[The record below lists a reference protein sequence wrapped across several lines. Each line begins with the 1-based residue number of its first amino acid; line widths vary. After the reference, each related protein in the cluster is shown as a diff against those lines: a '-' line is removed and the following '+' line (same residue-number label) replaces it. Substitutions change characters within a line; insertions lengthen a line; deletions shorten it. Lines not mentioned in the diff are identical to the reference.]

1 MLNIISENLSLLN
14 SREKIKTKLI
24 ILINIF
30 NMLIEISAAALIY
43 PLIKLI
49 INPKTEIFT
58 NYFTF
63 FKNFIF
69 FDGAYSQHLTIFL
82 FIVLLSIFKAV
93 VFFLNVLYQ
102 ARTTASINLRIS
114 TELYEKYL
122 NLDWVL
128 LAKKDIPS
136 ILRNINIETAN
147 FSTKNLN
154 SIIALIT
161 DSFFIIGL
169 IVLLVVIDPKAS
181 ISSITFLTFFSL
193 LIFLKT
199 KSYNLRFGKIRAKQ
213 TQILNKHLIQTF
225 RAIRNIKIANI
236 QKNFIYFF
244 KKNCYSEIRVRTNQN
259 IIQQLP
265 RGILELIGVVTVVFL
280 ILILN
285 IIDVDF
291 ENSVSFIGIFFLC
304 MIRLL
309 PAINRILQSIQALR
323 YGKSTI
329 NILIS
334 ELNSKDNL
342 QQINSNKIS
351 KSFNENFKTLEF
363 KDVNFSYDKNKK
375 VLNNLSFIIKH
386 RQIIGISGESGSGKS
401 TILDLI
407 SGLIKE
413 DSGQILI
420 NGKEHFVASN
430 EWQKKIGFV
439 FQDTY
444 LLDDTLKKNIA
455 IGVKDEDID
464 DKKIDF
470 SIKYSQ
476 LDKFV
481 NTLKDNIEQNFGD
494 IEQRLS
500 GGQKQRIGIARALY
514 NNPEILILDE
524 ATSALDYVTE
534 KKILSIL
541 TELKKKCTIIIV
553 SHKENTLK
561 ICDKIIEL

>member
-14 SREKIKTKLI
+14 SKEKIKTKLI

-49 INPKTEIFT
+49 INPETEIFT

-244 KKNCYSEIRVRTNQN
+244 EKNCYSEIRVRTNQS

-265 RGILELIGVVTVVFL
+265 RGILELIGVITVVFL

-285 IIDVDF
+285 IIGTDF

-420 NGKEHFVASN
+420 NGKEDFVASN

>member
-455 IGVKDEDID
+455 NGVKDEDID

>member
-1 MLNIISENLSLLN
+1 MLNIISKNLFLLN
-14 SREKIKTKLI
+14 SKEKIKTKII

-58 NYFTF
+58 NYFDF
-63 FKNFIF
+63 FKKFIF
-69 FDGAYSQHLTIFL
+69 FDGAYNQHLTIIL
-82 FIVLLSIFKAV
+82 FIVILSIFKAI
-93 VFFLNVLYQ
+93 VFFLNVLFQ
-102 ARTTASINLRIS
+102 ARTIASINLRIS
-114 TELYEKYL
+114 TELYEKYI

-128 LAKKDIPS
+128 LTKKDIPS
-136 ILRNINIETAN
+136 ILRNINLETAN
-147 FSTKNLN
+147 FSTKNIN

-169 IVLLVVIDPKAS
+169 IILLVVIDPKAS
-181 ISSITFLTFFSL
+181 ISSIIFLTFFSL

-244 KKNCYSEIRVRTNQN
+244 EKNCYSEIRVRTNQS

-265 RGILELIGVVTVVFL
+265 RGILELIGVITVVFL

-285 IIDVDF
+285 IIGTDF

-309 PAINRILQSIQALR
+309 PAVNRILLSIQALR
-323 YGKSTI
+323 YGKSTV
-329 NILIS
+329 NILIN
-334 ELNSKDNL
+334 ELISKNNL

-363 KDVNFSYDKNKK
+363 KNVNFSYDKNNK
-375 VLNNLSFIIKH
+375 VLNNLNFIIKH
-386 RQIIGISGESGSGKS
+386 RQIVGISGESGSGKS

-420 NGKEHFVASN
+420 NGKEHIVSSN
-430 EWQKKIGFV
+430 DWQKKIGFV

-444 LLDDTLKKNIA
+444 LLNDTLKKNIA
-455 IGVKDEDID
+455 IGIKDEDID
-464 DKKIDF
+464 DKKIKF

-481 NTLKDNIEQNFGD
+481 STSKNNIEQNFGD
-494 IEQRLS
+494 IEQKLS

-524 ATSALDYVTE
+524 STSALDYVTE
-534 KKILSIL
+534 EKILRIL
-541 TELKKKCTIIIV
+541 TELKTKCTIIIV
-553 SHKENTLK
+553 SHKKNTLK

>member
-49 INPKTEIFT
+49 INPETEIFT

-420 NGKEHFVASN
+420 NGKEDFVASN

>member
-1 MLNIISENLSLLN
+1 MLNILSENLSLLN
-14 SREKIKTKLI
+14 SKEKTKTKLI
-24 ILINIF
+24 ILINVF
-30 NMLIEISAAALIY
+30 NLLLEISAAALIY

-49 INPKTEIFT
+49 INPKAEIFT

-63 FKNFIF
+63 FEKFIF
-69 FDGAYSQHLTIFL
+69 FDGAYNQHLTIIL
-82 FIVLLSIFKAV
+82 FIVLLSILKAII
-93 VFFLNVLYQ
+93 FFLNVLYQ

-147 FSTKNLN
+147 FSTKNIN

-161 DSFFIIGL
+161 DSLFIIGL
-169 IVLLVVIDPKAS
+169 IMLLIVIEPKAS
-181 ISSITFLTFFSL
+181 ISSITFLTIFSL
-193 LIFLKT
+193 LIFIKT

-236 QKNFIYFF
+236 EKNFTYFF

-265 RGILELIGVVTVVFL
+265 RGFLEVIGVITVVFL

-285 IIDVDF
+285 LIDVDF

-323 YGKSTI
+323 YGKSTV
-329 NILIS
+329 NILLS
-334 ELNSKDNL
+334 ELNSKDNF
-342 QQINSNKIS
+342 QKINSNKIS
-351 KSFNENFKTLEF
+351 KSLNENFKTLEF

-375 VLNNLSFIIKH
+375 VLNNLNFIIKH
-386 RQIIGISGESGSGKS
+386 CQIIGISGESGSGKS

-413 DSGQILI
+413 DSGQILV
-420 NGKEHFVASN
+420 NGKEHIVESN
-430 EWQKKIGFV
+430 DWKKKIGFV

-464 DKKIDF
+464 DKKIEF

-481 NTLKDNIEQNFGD
+481 NTLKNNIEQNFGD

-524 ATSALDYVTE
+524 ATSALDYATE

>member
-1 MLNIISENLSLLN
+1 MLNIISKNLFLLN
-14 SREKIKTKLI
+14 SKEKIKTKII

-58 NYFTF
+58 NYFDF
-63 FKNFIF
+63 FKKFIF
-69 FDGAYSQHLTIFL
+69 FDGAYNQHLTIIL
-82 FIVLLSIFKAV
+82 FIVILSIFKAI
-93 VFFLNVLYQ
+93 VFFLNVLFQ
-102 ARTTASINLRIS
+102 ARTIASINLRIS
-114 TELYEKYL
+114 TELYEKYI

-128 LAKKDIPS
+128 LTKKDIPS
-136 ILRNINIETAN
+136 ILRNINLETAN
-147 FSTKNLN
+147 FSTKNIN

-169 IVLLVVIDPKAS
+169 IILLVVIDPKAS
-181 ISSITFLTFFSL
+181 ISSIIFLTFFSL

-244 KKNCYSEIRVRTNQN
+244 EKNCYSEIRVRTNQS

-265 RGILELIGVVTVVFL
+265 RGILELIGVITVVFL

-285 IIDVDF
+285 IIGTDF

-420 NGKEHFVASN
+420 NGKEHIVSSN
-430 EWQKKIGFV
+430 DWQKKIGFV

-444 LLDDTLKKNIA
+444 LLNDTLKKNIA
-455 IGVKDEDID
+455 IGIKDEDID
-464 DKKIDF
+464 DKKINF

-481 NTLKDNIEQNFGD
+481 STSKNNIEQNFGD
-494 IEQRLS
+494 IEQKLS

>member
-309 PAINRILQSIQALR
+309 PAINRILQSIQAQR